1 MNQVLQKPV
10 NTDLL
15 LDLLSNFDFAKS
27 LILTK
32 DDMGYKSSINYDKS
46 SSENNESSSIEIE
59 IWSDQQ

>member
-15 LDLLSNFDFAKS
+15 LDLLSNFDFVKS

-32 DDMGYKSSINYDKS
+32 DDMGYESSINYDKS

-59 IWSDQQ
+59 I

>member
-32 DDMGYKSSINYDKS
+32 DDMGYESSINYDKS

-59 IWSDQQ
+59 I

>member
-15 LDLLSNFDFAKS
+15 LDLLSNFDFVKS

-32 DDMGYKSSINYDKS
+32 DDMGYESSINYDKS
-46 SSENNESSSIEIE
+46 WSENNESSSIEIE
-59 IWSDQQ
+59 I